1 MIKFLKEQE
10 MITVKKTISLLLAL
24 CITLC
29 CMFSVSAEE
38 IQYNG
43 KKVAL
48 KAAKGDTVEVCVSLG
63 GVKKVGGIHLVYTFD
78 STCLHYN
85 SYTASEG
92 KALVI
97 NDDTNELSWST
108 LFNAK
113 GTDFDTTKEIIT
125 FNFTAL
131 SDISIDDKKMTYYV
145 KEFFNA
151 DMNDL
156 PQTSITVLSKTNGE
170 TVIGKLYGD
179 ANGDGKI
186 STSDA
191 LVILRHSINI
201 AQIDE
206 SRIGLCDVNG
216 DGKITANDSMQITRY
231 AIGYK
236 SNYPIGEVY

>member
-1 MIKFLKEQE
+1 

-29 CMFSVSAEE
+29 CMFAVSAEE
-38 IQYNG
+38 IQYSG

-48 KAAKGDTVEVCVSLG
+48 KAAKGDTVEVCVSVG
-63 GVKKVGGIHLVYTFD
+63 NTKKTSGIHLVFTFD
-78 STCLHYN
+78 SSCLKYN

-113 GTDFDTTKEIIT
+113 GTDFDTKREIIT

-131 SDISIDDKKMTYYV
+131 SDISLDDKRMTYYV
-145 KEFFNA
+145 KEFFDV

-156 PQTSITVLSKTNGE
+156 MQTSITVLSKTNGE

-201 AQIDE
+201 AQIDAG
-206 SRIGLCDVNG
+206 RLDLCDVNG

-231 AIGYK
+231 SIGYK
-236 SNYPIGEVY
+236 SNYPIGDVY